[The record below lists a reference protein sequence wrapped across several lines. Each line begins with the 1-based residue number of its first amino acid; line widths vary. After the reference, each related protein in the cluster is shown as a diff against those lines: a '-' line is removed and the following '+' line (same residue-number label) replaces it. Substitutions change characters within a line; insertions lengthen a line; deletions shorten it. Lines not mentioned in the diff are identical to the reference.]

1 MILIVYVLWIFSK
14 KLDNLDD
21 NFSQRIKL
29 AKKKIDPDLIFD
41 KCIESLT
48 QRPLKEAWHEIIGW
62 TWKMKR
68 VKEVQK
74 SRQSNHFTLS
84 FIFILLLEYFM
95 AASSP
100 APPSSHYKVDARS
113 LFF

>member
-1 MILIVYVLWIFSK
+1 MYFEFSPKNWITWMIISRNEL
-14 KLDNLDD
+14 NL
-21 NFSQRIKL
+21 Q
-29 AKKKIDPDLIFD
+29 KKKIDPDLIFD

-48 QRPLKEAWHEIIGW
+48 QRPWMDL
-62 TWKMKR
+62 KR

>member
-1 MILIVYVLWIFSK
+1 MYFEFSPK

-29 AKKKIDPDLIFD
+29 AKKKKNDPDLIFD

-62 TWKMKR
+62 T
-68 VKEVQK
+68 
-74 SRQSNHFTLS
+74 
-84 FIFILLLEYFM
+84 
-95 AASSP
+95 
-100 APPSSHYKVDARS
+100 
-113 LFF
+113 

>member
-1 MILIVYVLWIFSK
+1 MYFEFSPK

-62 TWKMKR
+62 T
-68 VKEVQK
+68 
-74 SRQSNHFTLS
+74 
-84 FIFILLLEYFM
+84 
-95 AASSP
+95 
-100 APPSSHYKVDARS
+100 
-113 LFF
+113 